1 VLSPRKSV
9 EVYVSPLASVVTGA
23 QLAHQCN
30 GLRFLGRQRSHGRAA
45 RGDHRGASRHSPTK
59 GIGMGPGLLGF
70 HMGKKEYGGGRVAPI
85 AYARLA
91 GTIFPAGV
99 GR

>member
-1 VLSPRKSV
+1 
-9 EVYVSPLASVVTGA
+9 
-23 QLAHQCN
+23 
-30 GLRFLGRQRSHGRAA
+30 
-45 RGDHRGASRHSPTK
+45 
-59 GIGMGPGLLGF
+59 MGPGLLGF

-99 GR
+99 GG